1 MFASYEPL
9 QLVNR
14 TFEEDI
20 KVGLTLTPMLFLQPK
35 YGFYI
40 GALGEDS
47 QITVLIAQDSV
58 LRENILKSYERP
70 YLKSLLFFENN
81 DESTGLRAMHNLV
94 KVWEWYSIKAQMM
107 RLLYE
112 SDSGKIFGKDA
123 GLESLENKKLLW
135 SLPTQPA

>member
-1 MFASYEPL
+1 
-9 QLVNR
+9 
-14 TFEEDI
+14 
-20 KVGLTLTPMLFLQPK
+20 MLFLQPK

-70 YLKSLLFFENN
+70 HLKSLLISENN
-81 DESTGLRAMHNLV
+81 DKSTGLRAMHNLV
-94 KVWEWYSIKAQMM
+94 KVWRWYSIKSQMM
-107 RLLYE
+107 RLLFE

-135 SLPTQPA
+135 SLPAQPA